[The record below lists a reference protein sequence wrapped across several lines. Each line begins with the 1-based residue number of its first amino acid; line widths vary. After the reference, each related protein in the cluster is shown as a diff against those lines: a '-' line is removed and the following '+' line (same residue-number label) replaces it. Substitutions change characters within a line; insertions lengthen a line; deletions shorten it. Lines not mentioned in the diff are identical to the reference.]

1 MNPTG
6 ICSSIHI
13 LTSNFQILLS
23 RDWRGDLPPNY
34 LECFIEKE
42 KRDSNDL
49 QTSPIIYDACLDV
62 TFAYIR
68 HNGLYILSTSKHRSD
83 GSALLTFMLK
93 LIDIFQYYFHSVEE
107 ESIRDNFVIIYELLD
122 EVIDHGYPQFT
133 DAKIL
138 SEFITVGAN
147 ALSSVVVPEA
157 ITNSV
162 SWRSPGIKYK
172 KNEVFLDVV
181 ETVDLSVNS
190 AGSVVRSNVSGVLKM
205 KAFLSGMPECKL
217 GLNESIVLAVPGR
230 DGTGKSITLEDVKFH
245 HCVRLDRFENEK
257 SITFIPPDGAFN
269 LMSYRL
275 SNPTENPLIALESS
289 TEIFSRTRIK
299 YTIKLFGKFKEKC
312 SAVNVEV
319 KIPVARDA
327 TSPEVNVAVGN
338 VMYVPEQESL
348 IWSIKSLPG
357 QKEYILQVKI
367 CLPSVN
373 RAQMNEALRNPPIAL
388 KFEVPYFTVSGVQV
402 RYLKVSEK
410 SGYQSLPWVRYT
422 TEAGTYEFK
431 M

>member
-138 SEFITVGAN
+138 SEFI
-147 ALSSVVVPEA
+147 
-157 ITNSV
+157 
-162 SWRSPGIKYK
+162 IK
-172 KNEVFLDVV
+172 
-181 ETVDLSVNS
+181 
-190 AGSVVRSNVSGVLKM
+190 
-205 KAFLSGMPECKL
+205 
-217 GLNESIVLAVPGR
+217 IVKAVP
-230 DGTGKSITLEDVKFH
+230 
-245 HCVRLDRFENEK
+245 
-257 SITFIPPDGAFN
+257 
-269 LMSYRL
+269 
-275 SNPTENPLIALESS
+275 
-289 TEIFSRTRIK
+289 
-299 YTIKLFGKFKEKC
+299 
-312 SAVNVEV
+312 
-319 KIPVARDA
+319 
-327 TSPEVNVAVGN
+327 
-338 VMYVPEQESL
+338 
-348 IWSIKSLPG
+348 
-357 QKEYILQVKI
+357 
-367 CLPSVN
+367 
-373 RAQMNEALRNPPIAL
+373 
-388 KFEVPYFTVSGVQV
+388 
-402 RYLKVSEK
+402 
-410 SGYQSLPWVRYT
+410 
-422 TEAGTYEFK
+422 
-431 M
+431 

>member
-1 MNPTG
+1 
-6 ICSSIHI
+6 
-13 LTSNFQILLS
+13 
-23 RDWRGDLPPNY
+23 
-34 LECFIEKE
+34 
-42 KRDSNDL
+42 
-49 QTSPIIYDACLDV
+49 
-62 TFAYIR
+62 
-68 HNGLYILSTSKHRSD
+68 
-83 GSALLTFMLK
+83 MLK

>member
-42 KRDSNDL
+42 KRDSDDL

>member
-42 KRDSNDL
+42 KRDSNDS

-147 ALSSVVVPEA
+147 ALSSVVVPQA

-289 TEIFSRTRIK
+289 TEILSRTRIK

-373 RAQMNEALRNPPIAL
+373 RAQTNEALRNPPIAL

>member
-1 MNPTG
+1 M
-6 ICSSIHI
+6 
-13 LTSNFQILLS
+13 
-23 RDWRGDLPPNY
+23 NY
-34 LECFIEKE
+34 LESFIEKE
-42 KRDSNDL
+42 KQESSDL
-49 QTSPIIYDACLDV
+49 SPISYNSCLDV
-62 TFAYIR
+62 TFTHIR
-68 HNGLYILSTSKHRSD
+68 HNGLYILSTSKYKSD
-83 GSALLTFMLK
+83 GSAILTFMLR

-107 ESIRDNFVIIYELLD
+107 ESIRDNFVVIYELLD

-138 SEFITVGAN
+138 SEFITVGAH
-147 ALSSVVVPEA
+147 ALSSIVVPEA

-190 AGSVVRSNVSGVLKM
+190 NGSVIRSNVSGVLKM

-217 GLNESIVLAVPGR
+217 GLNESIVLAIPGR
-230 DGTGKSITLEDVKFH
+230 DGTGKSIRLEDVKFH
-245 HCVRLDRFENEK
+245 HCVRLAGFERDK
-257 SITFIPPDGAFN
+257 GITFVPPDGEFN

-275 SNPTENPLIALESS
+275 CNPSENPLIALDSS
-289 TEIFSRTRIK
+289 MELLSRTRIK

-312 SAVNVEV
+312 SAMNVEV
-319 KIPVARDA
+319 KIPVVRDV
-327 TSPEVNVAVGN
+327 TSPEVNVAIGN
-338 VMYVPEQESL
+338 VTYAPEQESL

-357 QKEYILQVKI
+357 QKEYMLQVKI

-373 RAQMNEALRNPPIAL
+373 SAQANEASRSDPIAV
-388 KFEVPYFTVSGVQV
+388 KFEIPYYTVSGVQV
-402 RYLKVSEK
+402 RYLKVNEK

-422 TEAGTYEFK
+422 TEAGAYEFK